1 MEAPQKAFRP
11 LRNLVSAHNPHIRKA
26 LSSFLVTCAMVNHK
40 GSAKNQHQ
48 MLTNIARIATA
59 MTIPI
64 SGNMGTPMR
73 VGTRVHPLK
82 RGKAWGR
89 KAILLPQKHRGNLSG
104 RAYNNQA
111 NRPSHKSLFLDGV
124 EGITNAKAN

>member
-11 LRNLVSAHNPHIRKA
+11 FRNLVSAHNPHIRKA
-26 LSSFLVTCAMVNHK
+26 LSSFLVICAMVNHN

-48 MLTNIARIATA
+48 MLTNIAKIATV

-64 SGNMGTPMR
+64 SGNMGTPIR
-73 VGTRVHPLK
+73 VGTRVHPLNK
-82 RGKAWGR
+82 GKAWGR
-89 KAILLPQKHRGNLSG
+89 KAILLPQEHRGNLSG

-111 NRPSHKSLFLDGV
+111 NPPPHKSLFLNRV
-124 EGITNAKAN
+124 